1 MVWNV
6 RGIGNEP
13 TQKHVHN
20 FCRLHKIKIMV
31 VLEPKVQ
38 LDSNFFCRRFAFS
51 QVFANCSNKIWC
63 FVNNEFQCK
72 ILSDQEQFLHMEVK
86 SHLLPSTFLLTF
98 IYAKCDIAGRR
109 ELWNALRDIAE
120 QNDAQPWLIG
130 GDFNTI
136 LHLNERTGNNG
147 NRLTSMNDFGD
158 MIGDCGLIDAGYEGS
173 SFTWTNHK
181 VWKRLD
187 RVLYSEEWLNLFH
200 NTKVSHLP
208 RIWSD
213 HSPLLISLDTDKL
226 KAPSPFRFFRMW
238 SRHHTFWDTVKDSWR
253 YPTET
258 QGMKNLQQK
267 LYRLKQRLRW
277 WNKNIF
283 GDIFENVKKAKQEV
297 ADKEK
302 EYDENPCD
310 ANLTELKRCTAV
322 LTHNLTIEEDYWR
335 QKAACRW
342 IVEGERNTK
351 YFHSLV
357 KKKRNQ
363 SRIHSIIHEGVQLS
377 EQEEIK
383 NSAASYFQSLLT
395 NDVPDLT
402 EVNMDCIQ
410 QIQQNSE
417 TEKLCS
423 VPDMEEIRQAVFA
436 MDLDSVAGPDGFSA
450 FFFQHCWDIIHMD
463 IKEAVVDFFKGNTM
477 PRSFTATSIV
487 LIPKIENP
495 KTWGD
500 FRPISLC
507 NVNNKIFSKIISNRL
522 VNILPEII
530 SPAQSGFVKGRLIS
544 DNILLAQE
552 LMHTINAKCKHENVA
567 LKLDMNK
574 AYDRVQWSFL
584 YKVLKKMG
592 FPATWITLVQKC
604 IEHCWFS
611 VLINGNSAGFFQSS
625 RGLRQGDPLSPSLF
639 IIAADFLSRSLD
651 TLFQHNKEL
660 RYHSKGGLNISHL
673 AYADDV
679 IIFTNSSRMG
689 LRKIIELLRKY
700 AAASGQIINKEKSSF
715 IVSTKC
721 SNLIIQRLQY
731 ATGFNFKH
739 LPITY
744 LGGPLF
750 KGNKKCS
757 LFQDLISKMRYKIQG
772 WEKSSLAHGGRLAL
786 IKNTLSMMPIYL
798 LQVLQPPKMV
808 LHRIEQI
815 MARFFWGTYG
825 DQKRMHWVSWDRI
838 CQPIKEGGLRIRKLA
853 DMVQAFSLKLWW
865 RFRSMSSLWAAFM
878 QQKYCGCLFLGA
890 VKISVHDSS
899 NWKRM
904 CKGLG
909 DGQAYFWQ
917 DHWIGEAPLAA
928 TNQRELMGHSAVNFF
943 WQNKQWN
950 VERLGQLLPQ
960 NVVNKICNMDI
971 HDDMDAMIWKLTP
984 DGEFSTKSAWNLI
997 RSSRNER
1004 QLLGDLWCNQLT
1016 PTMSIFVWRLMN
1028 NCIPV
1033 DIRLQEKEFP
1043 VVSRCYCCLSSME
1056 SIPHLFIS
1064 GGQATVVWEHFAN
1077 LFNIKHP
1084 QTENPTLLF
1093 QYWKLSTPFS
1103 KPNHIRI
1110 IIPLLIFWFLWT
1122 ERNNA
1127 KYRSKGFHA
1136 NRVIWKIYDHLFFIW
1151 KKPQIGWFKLNTDGA
1166 AKGETGQAGAG
1177 GVIRDH
1183 LGNVV
1188 VAYYDYIGNQNST
1201 YAEFSALAKG
1211 LELAK
1216 DCGIANLWIEMDAQT
1231 VIKLVSNN
1239 TSKGH
1244 WRLQEMLVKSKYIMS
1259 QMHTHITHIYPRGEQ
1274 NCRLSC

>member
-1 MVWNV
+1 MFLNFMVWNV

-20 FCRLHKIKIMV
+20 FCRLHKIKIIV

-51 QVFANCSNKIWC
+51 HVYANCSNKIWC

-86 SHLLPSTFLLTF
+86 SHLLPSAFLLTF
-98 IYAKCDIAGRR
+98 IYAKCDITGRR
-109 ELWNALRDIAE
+109 ELWSALRDIAE

-147 NRLTSMNDFGD
+147 NRLTLMNDFGD
-158 MIGDCGLIDAGYEGS
+158 MIGDSGLIDAGYEGS
-173 SFTWTNHK
+173 SYTWTNHK

-200 NTKVSHLP
+200 ITKVSHLP

-213 HSPLLISLDTDKL
+213 HSPLLISLDTDKI

-238 SRHHTFWDTVKDSWR
+238 SRHHTFWNTVKDSWR
-253 YPTET
+253 HPTET

-267 LYRLKQRLRW
+267 LFRLKH
-277 WNKNIF
+277 KF
-283 GDIFENVKKAKQEV
+283 
-297 ADKEK
+297 
-302 EYDENPCD
+302 
-310 ANLTELKRCTAV
+310 
-322 LTHNLTIEEDYWR
+322 
-335 QKAACRW
+335 
-342 IVEGERNTK
+342 
-351 YFHSLV
+351 
-357 KKKRNQ
+357 
-363 SRIHSIIHEGVQLS
+363 SRIPKL
-377 EQEEIK
+377 K
-383 NSAASYFQSLLT
+383 NSAQSL
-395 NDVPDLT
+395 N
-402 EVNMDCIQ
+402 
-410 QIQQNSE
+410 
-417 TEKLCS
+417 
-423 VPDMEEIRQAVFA
+423 MEEIRQAVFS
-436 MDLDSVAGPDGFSA
+436 MDPDSVAGPDGFSA
-450 FFFQHCWDIIHMD
+450 FFYQHCWDIIHMD
-463 IKEAVVDFFKGNTM
+463 IKEAVVDFFKGNSM

-487 LIPKIENP
+487 LISKTENP

-507 NVNNKIFSKIISNRL
+507 NVNNKIFTKIISNRL

-552 LMHTINAKCKHENVA
+552 LTHTINAKRKHENVA

-574 AYDRVQWSFL
+574 AYDRIQWSFL

-592 FPATWITLVQKC
+592 FPETWITLVQNC

-611 VLINGNSAGFFQSS
+611 VLIN
-625 RGLRQGDPLSPSLF
+625 GLRQGDPLSPSLF

-673 AYADDV
+673 AYADDI
-679 IIFTNSSRMG
+679 IIFTNSGRMG
-689 LRKIIELLRKY
+689 LRKIMELLRKY

-744 LGGPLF
+744 LGPR
-750 KGNKKCS
+750 S
-757 LFQDLISKMRYKIQG
+757 TKMRYKLQG
-772 WEKSSLAHGGRLAL
+772 WEKSTLAHGGRLAL
-786 IKNTLSMMPIYL
+786 IKNTLSTMPIYL

-838 CQPIKEGGLRIRKLA
+838 CQPVKEWGLGIRKLA

-865 RFRSMSSLWAAFM
+865 RFRSLTSLWAAFM
-878 QQKYCGCLFLGA
+878 QQKYSGCLFPGA
-890 VKISVHDSS
+890 IKISVHDSS

-904 CKGLG
+904 CKVRQTAQENIYWVLG
-909 DGQAYFWQ
+909 MVKLIFGKITGSVKPLLQQ
-917 DHWIGEAPLAA
+917 PTAPW
-928 TNQRELMGHSAVNFF
+928 E
-943 WQNKQWN
+943 
-950 VERLGQLLPQ
+950 
-960 NVVNKICNMDI
+960 
-971 HDDMDAMIWKLTP
+971 
-984 DGEFSTKSAWNLI
+984 
-997 RSSRNER
+997 
-1004 QLLGDLWCNQLT
+1004 LWCNQLT

-1033 DIRLQEKEFP
+1033 DNRLQEKEFSL
-1043 VVSRCYCCLSSME
+1043 VSRCYCCLSSVE

-1064 GGQATVVWEHFAN
+1064 GAQATVVWKHFAN

-1084 QTENPTLLF
+1084 QTENPILLF

-1103 KPNHIRI
+1103 KPTHIRI

-1127 KYRSKGFHA
+1127 KYRNKGFHA
-1136 NRVIWKIYDHLFFIW
+1136 HRVIWKIYDHLFCLFKCRKMDRKIWRGDMEIATSLNFNFPMEKIKKQQQVLW
-1151 KKPQIGWFKLNTDGA
+1151 KKPQVGWFKLNTDGA
-1166 AKGETGQAGAG
+1166 AKGETGQAGAASRGTEGTAGVG
-1177 GVIRDH
+1177 GIIRDH
-1183 LGNVV
+1183 LGDPIL
-1188 VAYYDYIGNQNST
+1188 AFQDFIEPASSI
-1201 YAEFSALAKG
+1201 FS
-1211 LELAK
+1211 EL
-1216 DCGIANLWIEMDAQT
+1216 GITHLWIEINALA
-1231 VIKLVSNN
+1231 VIHILRS
-1239 TSKGH
+1239 SALEH
-1244 WRLQEMLVKSKYIMS
+1244 WRLQQLLVDIKNGNRVTDFLANAACDTTSSRTFMAHELS
-1259 QMHTHITHIYPRGEQ
+1259 GHILGFI
-1274 NCRLSC
+1274 RLDQLGTPSFRHL